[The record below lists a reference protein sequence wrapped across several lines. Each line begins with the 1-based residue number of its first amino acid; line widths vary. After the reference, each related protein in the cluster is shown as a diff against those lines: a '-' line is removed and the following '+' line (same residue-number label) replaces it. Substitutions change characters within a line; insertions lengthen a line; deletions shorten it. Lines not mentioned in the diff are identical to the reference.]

1 MEIFLVSFSCVFQIL
16 TALIALYT
24 IRITG
29 ARLSWIMI
37 SSAAILMGVRRI
49 LSLLGIMDN
58 RLDGNIDYHVAG
70 LAISVLLFFGT
81 LGIRSIFA
89 DWNITKKRNEE
100 LLDQKRILLK
110 EVHHRI
116 KNNITSISQFLKIQA
131 DKEQLKESKMV
142 LLEATSRVDGMKL
155 LYNKLLISDNYGTIS
170 TNNYITELIDS
181 IISLFPDKEKI
192 CLNVEIDN
200 PPLDIQTLINLGSI
214 INEIVTNSV
223 KYGFDGRQTGIIDVS
238 LKDNGSE
245 IILTVSD
252 NGKGFDSSFPDKEKG
267 LGLTL
272 ISMLVQQLKGDFIIS
287 SENGTKSI
295 IRFTYKQ

>member
-37 SSAAILMGVRRI
+37 SSAAILMGVRRV

-58 RLDGNIDYHVAG
+58 RLDENIDYHIAG

-89 DWNITKKRNEE
+89 DWNITKKKNEE
-100 LLDQKRILLK
+100 LLKQKKILLK

-155 LYNKLLISDNYGTIS
+155 LYNKLLISDNYGTVS
-170 TNNYITELIDS
+170 TNNYITELLDS
-181 IISLFPDKEKI
+181 IISLFTDKEKI
-192 CLNVEIDN
+192 CLNAEIDN
-200 PPLDIQTLINLGSI
+200 PPLDIQTLITLGSI

-223 KYGFDGRQTGIIDVS
+223 KYGFDGLESGKIDVS
-238 LKDNGSE
+238 LKTREKE
-245 IILTVSD
+245 ITLIISD
-252 NGKGFDSSFPDKEKG
+252 NGRGFDGASSNNKQGFG
-267 LGLTL
+267 LSLV
-272 ISMLVQQLKGDFIIS
+272 SMFVQQLKGDYTING
-287 SENGTKSI
+287 ENGTRSI
-295 IRFTYKQ
+295 IRFNYE